1 MQVTFDE
8 LQTLTEVKNTQ
19 SIGKNHSDSGA
30 NLFSKKKKKKSLSNR
45 RAKNISIHEIVFGL
59 HPRM

>member
-30 NLFSKKKKKKSLSNR
+30 NLFSKKKKKKVL
-45 RAKNISIHEIVFGL
+45 AIEEQKI
-59 HPRM
+59 